1 MSIRIWKRGEIT
13 VFVSLMLAVLL
24 FFFQA
29 AFESARYAMLRS
41 QMEEAL
47 ELAEYS
53 VLSEYH
59 RELLELYD
67 LFYIDLSYGGG
78 AEDTE
83 YLNRRFSGFLEEN
96 LADGSVLALDI
107 WDYAR
112 ASDDRGTA
120 YYEQAVAYMKQ
131 KTGASL
137 LQKLKSYEEY
147 GGQASENEADYEE
160 ADAKE
165 SRNLEEL
172 KKRREEEEEQS
183 TPDPV
188 ADTNSLKK
196 TSILNLVVK
205 EPDKLSGKKADLGT
219 APSVRYLLP
228 GAGARGRNEA
238 NAANDVFFLAYLLEH
253 FPDAAEYLASDKES
267 GAWLDYQLEYLIAG
281 KDSDLSNLE
290 AVCGR
295 LLAIR
300 EGMNYVYL
308 LSDSAKVAECA
319 ALAAALVGATMIPG
333 LVEAMKHVL
342 LLAWAFAESVLDV
355 RLLLNGKRVAF
366 YKNSFSW
373 KLSLSGALELGS
385 LSGFDEQ
392 EDEGGLLY
400 QDYLGIL
407 LTLTGREK
415 KIMRSLDA
423 IEGVIREQAG
433 GQWFYMDQCVDAFW
447 MRTVCADG
455 QELTAERWIAYEW

>member
-1 MSIRIWKRGEIT
+1 MDARIWKHGEIT

-29 AFESARYAMLRS
+29 VFTSARYAMLRS
-41 QMEEAL
+41 RMEEAL

-59 RELLELYD
+59 RELLELYG
-67 LFYIDLSYGGG
+67 LFYLDLSYGGG
-78 AEDTE
+78 AEDTD
-83 YLNRRFSGFLEEN
+83 YLNQRLTEFIDANISSGE
-96 LADGSVLALDI
+96 ALALET

-112 ASDDRGTA
+112 ATDDRGTG

-137 LQKLKSYEEY
+137 LQRLKSYEEY
-147 GGQASENEADYEE
+147 GNQASGNEASYAQ
-160 ADAKE
+160 ADARE
-165 SRNLEEL
+165 NQNLEEL
-172 KKRREEEEEQS
+172 KKRREEEEEKS

-188 ADTNSLKK
+188 SNTNSLKQ

-205 EPDKLSGKKADLGT
+205 DPERLSGKKAELST
-219 APSVRYLLP
+219 APSARFLLS
-228 GAGARGRNEA
+228 GAGPRGRNTA

-253 FPDAAEYLASDKES
+253 FPDAAEYLAEEKES

-281 KDSDLSNLE
+281 KDSDIANLE
-290 AVCGR
+290 SVCGR

-342 LLAWAFAESVLDV
+342 LLAWAFAESLLDV
-355 RLLLNGKRVAF
+355 RMLLNGKRTAF
-366 YKNSFSW
+366 RKDSSTW
-373 KLSLSGALELGS
+373 KLSLSGALELSS
-385 LSGFDEQ
+385 LSEFDEQ
-392 EDEGGLLY
+392 EDPGGLLY

-407 LTLTGREK
+407 LTLTGRESK
-415 KIMRSLDA
+415 MMRSLDA

-433 GQWFYMDQCVDAFW
+433 GQWFYMDQCADAFW
-447 MRTVCADG
+447 MRTVCAG
-455 QELTAERWIAYEW
+455 AQELSAERWIAYEW